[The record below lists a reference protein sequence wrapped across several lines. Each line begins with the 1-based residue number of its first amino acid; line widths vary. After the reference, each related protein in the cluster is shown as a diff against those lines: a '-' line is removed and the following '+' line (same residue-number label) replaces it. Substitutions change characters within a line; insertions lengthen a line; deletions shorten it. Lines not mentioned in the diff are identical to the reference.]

1 MCVTSF
7 DNNDKV
13 STARGIYPELTSKE
27 LPDTRPGFHIVVNYM
42 LKTLFLVKIGKA
54 LLMYN

>member
-13 STARGIYPELTSKE
+13 STARGTYPELASKE
-27 LPDTRPGFHIVVNYM
+27 LPDTRASQCN
-42 LKTLFLVKIGKA
+42 
-54 LLMYN
+54 